1 MYAFRLNINEICM
14 YSLARAARVQ
24 LTVCRVVTESKANCI
39 LDLVIE
45 SYYYG
50 KGARY
55 DWHRTLLMW
64 ILHK

>member
-1 MYAFRLNINEICM
+1 MYAFRINISEICM
-14 YSLARAARVQ
+14 YSFRARVQ
-24 LTVCRVVTESKANCI
+24 LTACRVVTESKASYR

-55 DWHRTLLMW
+55 DWHRAL
-64 ILHK
+64 